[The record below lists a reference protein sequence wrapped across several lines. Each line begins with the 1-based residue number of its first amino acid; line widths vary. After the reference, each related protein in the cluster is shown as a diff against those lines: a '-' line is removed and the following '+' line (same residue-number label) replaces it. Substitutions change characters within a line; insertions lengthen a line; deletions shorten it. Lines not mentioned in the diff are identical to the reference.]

1 MTNPI
6 IILGAGYTG
15 KYLASALAAASR
27 RFFATSRDPDK
38 NLPHVP
44 VGCRIRFGLEEPS
57 TWPNIPIGADLIW
70 CFPATALKQVRDFS
84 RRLEGAARRIVI
96 LGSTS
101 AYEVPDRDNEY
112 PPPWTDELAS
122 IDLTKQ
128 RVQGEEFLRKDYG
141 AIVLRVAGIY
151 GPERNPL
158 DWIRQGRVGPYRKYV
173 NLIHGEDLA
182 AICLLALGTG
192 NPGEAYN
199 VSDGQPRTWNE
210 ICATAQQ
217 RWGITAASANQN
229 SSPGKRI
236 SNAKLRG
243 DLGYTF
249 RHPDLYDALTLIESG
264 GGADAQDGQNG
275 FQQGPRR

>member
-141 AIVLRVAGIY
+141 AIIA
-151 GPERNPL
+151 P
-158 DWIRQGRVGPYRKYV
+158 
-173 NLIHGEDLA
+173 
-182 AICLLALGTG
+182 
-192 NPGEAYN
+192 
-199 VSDGQPRTWNE
+199 
-210 ICATAQQ
+210 
-217 RWGITAASANQN
+217 
-229 SSPGKRI
+229 
-236 SNAKLRG
+236 
-243 DLGYTF
+243 
-249 RHPDLYDALTLIESG
+249 
-264 GGADAQDGQNG
+264 
-275 FQQGPRR
+275 